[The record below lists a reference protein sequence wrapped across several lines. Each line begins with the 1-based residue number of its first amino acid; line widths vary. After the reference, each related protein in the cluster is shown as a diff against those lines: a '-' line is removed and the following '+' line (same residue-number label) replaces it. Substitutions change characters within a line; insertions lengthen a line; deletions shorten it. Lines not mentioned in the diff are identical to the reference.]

1 MRMSTFAVG
10 AMACTAVVLGSAPA
24 MAAGSV
30 AASAVKTPTCA
41 TSQLTAALGGSD
53 AGAGNLYRFLVLTN
67 HSKTGCEL
75 DGFPGLSL
83 LNAHGQQIGAPATFD
98 HNIAGSPVTVRPG
111 QSVSDTIHTLN
122 SGATSCQGTST
133 ELRIYPPA
141 NKAALVIPGKVM
153 LCGHLLSVSPFGP
166 GTTGNPSDGVAAQP
180 GSDSTTPSNS
190 PTPSAGSGPVS
201 VPTSGTGS
209 GSGVSATATPG
220 PGSSAA
226 PAAGGASAAPTSATG
241 VSVVPSG
248 APDTGVPV
256 TDSGSN
262 TGLIAGACAVG
273 AALLGGLGLMLRR
286 RSQAQG

>member
-30 AASAVKTPTCA
+30 AASTVKTPTCA
-41 TSQLTAALGGSD
+41 TSQLTASLGGGD
-53 AGAGNLYRFLVLTN
+53 AGAGNLYRFLELTN
-67 HSKTGCEL
+67 HSKTSCEL

-83 LNAHGQQIGAPATFD
+83 LNAHGQQIGAAATFD
-98 HNIAGSPVTVRPG
+98 HSIAGSPVTVRPG

-180 GSDSTTPSNS
+180 VSDTTPAPSAS
-190 PTPSAGSGPVS
+190 PTAAGGASAAPTTGPSASPA
-201 VPTSGTGS
+201 TGA
-209 GSGVSATATPG
+209 GAQT

-226 PAAGGASAAPTSATG
+226 PAAGSG

-256 TDSGSN
+256 TDSSSN

-273 AALLGGLGLMLRR
+273 AALLGGLGLMIRR

>member
-24 MAAGSV
+24 MAAGSA
-30 AASAVKTPTCA
+30 AASTVKTPTCA
-41 TSQLTAALGGSD
+41 TSQLSASLGGGD
-53 AGAGNLYRFLVLTN
+53 AGAGNLYRFLELTN
-67 HSKTGCEL
+67 HSKTSCEL

-83 LNAHGQQIGAPATFD
+83 LNAHGQQIGAAATFD
-98 HNIAGSPVTVRPG
+98 HSIAGSPVTVRPG

-180 GSDSTTPSNS
+180 VSDTTPAPSAS
-190 PTPSAGSGPVS
+190 PTAAGGASAAPTTGPSASPA
-201 VPTSGTGS
+201 TGA
-209 GSGVSATATPG
+209 GAQT

-226 PAAGGASAAPTSATG
+226 PAAGSG

-256 TDSGSN
+256 TDSSSS

-273 AALLGGLGLMLRR
+273 AALLGGLGLMIRR

>member
-24 MAAGSV
+24 MAAGSA
-30 AASAVKTPTCA
+30 AASTVKTPTCA
-41 TSQLTAALGGSD
+41 TSQLSASLGGGD
-53 AGAGNLYRFLVLTN
+53 AGAGNLYRFLELTN
-67 HSKTGCEL
+67 HSKTSCEL

-83 LNAHGQQIGAPATFD
+83 LNAHGQQIGAAATFD
-98 HNIAGSPVTVRPG
+98 HSIAGSPVTVRPG

-180 GSDSTTPSNS
+180 VSDTTPA
-190 PTPSAGSGPVS
+190 PS
-201 VPTSGTGS
+201 
-209 GSGVSATATPG
+209 
-220 PGSSAA
+220 SSAA
-226 PAAGGASAAPTSATG
+226 PTTGAAAGGTGASAAPTTGPSASPAAGGTGASAAPTTGSG

-256 TDSGSN
+256 TDSSSS

-273 AALLGGLGLMLRR
+273 AALLGGLGLMIRR

>member
-30 AASAVKTPTCA
+30 AASTVKTPTCA
-41 TSQLTAALGGSD
+41 TSQLTASLGGGD
-53 AGAGNLYRFLVLTN
+53 AGAGNLYRFLELTN
-67 HSKTGCEL
+67 HSKTSCEL

-83 LNAHGQQIGAPATFD
+83 LNAHGQQIGAAATFD
-98 HNIAGSPVTVRPG
+98 HSIAGSPVTVRPG

-180 GSDSTTPSNS
+180 VSDTTPA
-190 PTPSAGSGPVS
+190 PSA
-201 VPTSGTGS
+201 
-209 GSGVSATATPG
+209 SATAAGGASAAPTTGPSASPATG
-220 PGSSAA
+220 AGAQTPGSSAA
-226 PAAGGASAAPTSATG
+226 PAAGSG

-256 TDSGSN
+256 TDSSSN

-273 AALLGGLGLMLRR
+273 AALLGGLGLMIRR